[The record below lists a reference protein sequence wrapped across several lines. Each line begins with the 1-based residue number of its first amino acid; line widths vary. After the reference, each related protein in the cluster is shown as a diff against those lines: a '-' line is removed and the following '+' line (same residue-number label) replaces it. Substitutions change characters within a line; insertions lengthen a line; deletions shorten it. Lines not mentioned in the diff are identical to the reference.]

1 MVPPLLLTGLLSL
14 SMFLPRLLFLCGFV
28 LLPTFSYA
36 GSFRKCV
43 SADGRVTYTDLLCPA
58 EAQRRDVPIVDNVVE
73 GERPTR
79 ASRAMRVPAA
89 PAAIMPTGAA
99 SLTGPTL
106 ACERL
111 QREYEMAAGSI
122 KPEPKEVNRRRV
134 AARQACGPEFE
145 LAFGKH
151 DGAKPAHRAKRHA
164 VREAS
169 DRPVP

>member
-1 MVPPLLLTGLLSL
+1 MVPPLLLTGRPSL

-28 LLPTFSYA
+28 LLSNSSHA

-43 SADGRVTYTDLLCPA
+43 SADGRVTYTDLLCPTEA
-58 EAQRRDVPIVDNVVE
+58 ERRDVSIVDNVVE
-73 GERPTR
+73 GERPVR
-79 ASRAMRVPAA
+79 SSRAMRLPAA
-89 PAAIMPTGAA
+89 PAGIVPTGAA

-111 QREYEMAAGSI
+111 QREYEMAIGSI
-122 KPEPKEVNRRRV
+122 KPEPQEVNRGRV

-151 DGAKPAHRAKRHA
+151 GGTKPAHRTKRSA
-164 VREAS
+164 VHEAGGG
-169 DRPVP
+169 RFP